1 MLTPRENM
9 LRVFRHEEPEW
20 VPITTVCDSYTR
32 PIHMPEGFFQG
43 FNGIHAPWALARYLD
58 IDYWHRCDAYTIR
71 YRNVEYTA
79 TTDGDSRMERWE
91 TPYGVITA
99 RSQAVHFAT
108 PVPDE
113 PQLETSF
120 PAEYPVKSVQD
131 YRAFAHIIENM
142 VYEFRPEVPAQ
153 KAQDIGER
161 GIVVA
166 TAPSSPLGICVR
178 SYMGVEHLGIAFHE
192 HPHELRD
199 LLERI
204 GDKYLEAYRGIAL
217 TAADAT
223 INYDDTT
230 TLAISPRMFR
240 ELEVPFLNKAAD
252 IMHARNKFFIH
263 HACGH
268 VLRIL
273 EDLRNTRIDVLDGPY
288 APPFGDT
295 TVAQARQGLG
305 DRIVITPPIDDET
318 MQTNDPEAIR
328 SYVRG
333 MFEQA
338 GGRRNLI
345 ICLVPTPAGPVGS
358 LWVAVDEAKRLSHG
372 IPRRWY

>member
-20 VPITTVCDSYTR
+20 VPLTTVCDSYTR
-32 PIHMPEGFFQG
+32 PIHMPESFFQD
-43 FNGIHAPWALARYLD
+43 FDGIGATWALARYLD
-58 IDYWHRCDAYTIR
+58 IDYWDRCNAYTVS
-71 YRNVEYTA
+71 YRNVEYT
-79 TTDGDSRMERWE
+79 TTADGDSTTERWE
-91 TPYGVITA
+91 TPYGIITA
-99 RSQAVHFAT
+99 RSQEVHFAT
-108 PVPDE
+108 AVPGE
-113 PQLETSF
+113 PQLKTSF
-120 PAEYPVKSVQD
+120 PAEYPIKSVHD

-153 KAQDIGER
+153 RAKELGEL
-161 GIVVA
+161 GVVVA

-178 SYMGVEHLGIAFHE
+178 SYTGVQHLGMAYHD
-192 HPHELRD
+192 HPRELRD

-204 GDKYLEAYRGIAL
+204 ADKYYEAYRGIAL

-240 ELEVPFLNKAAD
+240 DLEVPFLNKAAD
-252 IMHARNKFFIH
+252 IMHAKGKFFIH

-268 VLRIL
+268 VFHIL
-273 EDLRNTRIDVLDGPY
+273 EDIRSTHIDVLDGPY
-288 APPFGDT
+288 APPLGDT

-305 DRIVITPPIDDET
+305 TNIVITPPIDDET
-318 MQTNDPEAIR
+318 MQSNDPDAIR
-328 SYVRG
+328 GYVRG

-338 GGRRNLI
+338 GDRRNLI
-345 ICLVPTPAGPVGS
+345 IDLVPTTAGPVAS
-358 LWVAVDEAKRLSHG
+358 LWIAVDEAKRLSHRA
-372 IPRRWY
+372 PTRWH